1 VHNTL
6 ELPGSL
12 FEVITFWIG
21 ECFGFS
27 FSIVCS
33 VLRLRLKDLDLPLA
47 LSLEMAFCLWLIRW
61 GGDDRLGAPK
71 RIIGIIPPLSA
82 FLLER
87 GIPQKHPSQ
96 APRRHTAAPRR
107 GSSRH

>member
-1 VHNTL
+1 MHNTL

-61 GGDDRLGAPK
+61 GEMIAW
-71 RIIGIIPPLSA
+71 
-82 FLLER
+82 ER
-87 GIPQKHPSQ
+87 
-96 APRRHTAAPRR
+96 
-107 GSSRH
+107 

>member
-12 FEVITFWIG
+12 FEVITFWSG

-33 VLRLRLKDLDLPLA
+33 VLASRLKDLPLA
-47 LSLEMAFCLWLIRW
+47 LSLE
-61 GGDDRLGAPK
+61 DD
-71 RIIGIIPPLSA
+71 
-82 FLLER
+82 FLLVADPMDGR
-87 GIPQKHPSQ
+87 
-96 APRRHTAAPRR
+96 
-107 GSSRH
+107 